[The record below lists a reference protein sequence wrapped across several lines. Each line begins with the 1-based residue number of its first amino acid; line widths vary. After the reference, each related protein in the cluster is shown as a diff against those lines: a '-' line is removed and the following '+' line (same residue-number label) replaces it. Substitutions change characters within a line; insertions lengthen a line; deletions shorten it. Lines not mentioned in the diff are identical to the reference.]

1 MDQGSKHS
9 RLCVGN
15 TGTYRSV
22 LEAAVCT
29 DILWGRCSIQNKGGW
44 GGPLIEN

>member
-9 RLCVGN
+9 NRLYVGN

-22 LEAAVCT
+22 LEVVVCT
-29 DILWGRCSIQNKGGW
+29 DILWGRCLAQNKGGF
-44 GGPLIEN
+44 